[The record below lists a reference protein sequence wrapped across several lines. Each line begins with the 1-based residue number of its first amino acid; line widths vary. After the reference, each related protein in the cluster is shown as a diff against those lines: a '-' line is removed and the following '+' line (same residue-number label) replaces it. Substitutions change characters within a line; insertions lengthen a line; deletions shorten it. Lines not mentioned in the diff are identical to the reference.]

1 MKVRTFLAAVGRL
14 FAMVIAAAACC
25 ATPALGQMGG
35 MMGGGGGMMGGGGG
49 MMGGGGGMMGGGG
62 GMMGGGGGMMGGG
75 GGMMGGG
82 VGGVFVDANGVL
94 QNKTV
99 RDAGLAAEHR
109 QAALA
114 PLPGDLRKASKLRKV
129 ALSRMEAKLLQAAAA
144 GKGIPQEFLTL
155 AGLTRIQYV
164 FVYPAADGRAGE
176 IVVAG
181 PAEPWFVDANGRVR
195 GLDTGS
201 PTLLLE
207 DLLAVLR
214 GFAPGQPQDR
224 LLGCSIDPTK
234 EGLAAMQDFLRK
246 TGRVNPQGGPDAI
259 VAGLVRSLGHQT
271 VSVQGVSPKTH
282 FAAVMVEADYR
293 MKLIGIGLERPPVA
307 MKSWIDLA
315 SAGSIA
321 ANALQRWYFVP
332 DYKCIRVSADDL
344 AMELVGQGVKLSCAD
359 EVVLPDGRRLDA
371 NKASG
376 ASKQFTDTFTR
387 KYAEIA
393 ARSPVF
399 AQLRNLIDLSVV
411 AAFLQEHD
419 AYGRVGWNAAGLRDE
434 KKLAIE
440 RFNAPEKVE
449 PAINAV
455 WRQNRLLTPIGGG
468 VMVQPRMALDP
479 ANVLPDEHGEVGKA
493 YGTAATLP
501 ADRWWWE

>member
-1 MKVRTFLAAVGRL
+1 VILAVQIPTMEARPMKVRTFLAAVGRL

-201 PTLLLE
+201 PTLL
-207 DLLAVLR
+207 ASPPASR
-214 GFAPGQPQDR
+214 R
-224 LLGCSIDPTK
+224 TGCS
-234 EGLAAMQDFLRK
+234 
-246 TGRVNPQGGPDAI
+246 
-259 VAGLVRSLGHQT
+259 
-271 VSVQGVSPKTH
+271 
-282 FAAVMVEADYR
+282 
-293 MKLIGIGLERPPVA
+293 
-307 MKSWIDLA
+307 
-315 SAGSIA
+315 
-321 ANALQRWYFVP
+321 
-332 DYKCIRVSADDL
+332 
-344 AMELVGQGVKLSCAD
+344 
-359 EVVLPDGRRLDA
+359 
-371 NKASG
+371 
-376 ASKQFTDTFTR
+376 
-387 KYAEIA
+387 A
-393 ARSPVF
+393 ARSTRPRR
-399 AQLRNLIDLSVV
+399 AWPRCRTSSARP
-411 AAFLQEHD
+411 AA
-419 AYGRVGWNAAGLRDE
+419 
-434 KKLAIE
+434 
-440 RFNAPEKVE
+440 
-449 PAINAV
+449 
-455 WRQNRLLTPIGGG
+455 
-468 VMVQPRMALDP
+468 
-479 ANVLPDEHGEVGKA
+479 
-493 YGTAATLP
+493 
-501 ADRWWWE
+501 